1 MVLLNE
7 DLLQKLESAVKSTMP
22 TYILFLDFLN
32 ELDHEQIGF
41 NYDDINSPNASFEI
55 GRRNYL
61 QTLNRRGKMKHFME
75 PYLLKYAGN
84 QLVIDFRKALGVIYE
99 LLPASEIARLR
110 EEIFDCS
117 LVQGDK
123 LIFIDRED
131 LKSYLF
137 RLLKGEE
144 SRYLLINGEPGTGR
158 SYTSYYLG
166 KIAELTGHFKLVKV
180 NFDAIFKKVKG
191 QVQMVHIA
199 RELVKI
205 PGFNLSF
212 SLATDEHFKYEE
224 FYQEFLEF
232 LGKSEEEYL
241 FFFDQFDIAYSETV
255 KGFINEF
262 VNDVFNN
269 LIEKHFIVLAGFDG
283 AAEWDFELSATAGAI
298 KTEPFNKG
306 HLIAFIRKLYAFLNE
321 KYDLEFS
328 DDQLIELLQDGESFF
343 RDDLFNPGVEPNVTV
358 IGRGVHEWFFKKF
371 KKEIEG

>member
-1 MVLLNE
+1 MVLLND
-7 DLLQKLESAVKSTMP
+7 DLLQKLESALKTTMP
-22 TYILFLDFLN
+22 TFIAFQGFLN
-32 ELDHEQIGF
+32 LLDQDQIGF
-41 NYDDINSPNASFEI
+41 NYDDVNSPNASFEI
-55 GRRNYL
+55 GRRLYL
-61 QTLNRRGKMKHFME
+61 QTLNQRGKM
-75 PYLLKYAGN
+75 PYFLKSYFDQYLGN
-84 QLVIDFRKALGVIYE
+84 PVVKEFHVSLGKIYE
-99 LLPASEIARLR
+99 LLPANEIARLR

-123 LIFIDRED
+123 LVFIDRED

-166 KIAELTGHFKLVKV
+166 KIAELTGQFKLVKI

-191 QVQMVHIA
+191 QIQMIHIA
-199 RELVKI
+199 RELIKI
-205 PGFNLSF
+205 PGFNLAY

-224 FYQEFLEF
+224 FYQDFLEF

-241 FFFDQFDIAYSETV
+241 FFFDQFDTAYSETV
-255 KGFINEF
+255 KAFINEF